1 MAVLQCFFLMEAVPS
16 CDNDSSPR
24 CVPPAGRARCVRWT
38 HAAQV
43 CSEDRN
49 SGGKPSSPDSI
60 NSPEHVQRRLS
71 VQLPILHLSYLPGR
85 VSASSSSTF
94 QQDHFLFP

>member
-1 MAVLQCFFLMEAVPS
+1 MTVLQCFFLMETVPS

-24 CVPPAGRARCVRWT
+24 SS
-38 HAAQV
+38 QV
-43 CSEDRN
+43 CSLDSCS
-49 SGGKPSSPDSI
+49 SGVLRGQKLGGETLESRQHQLPRT
-60 NSPEHVQRRLS
+60 RRLS
-71 VQLPILHLSYLPGR
+71 VQLPILHLSYLPGG